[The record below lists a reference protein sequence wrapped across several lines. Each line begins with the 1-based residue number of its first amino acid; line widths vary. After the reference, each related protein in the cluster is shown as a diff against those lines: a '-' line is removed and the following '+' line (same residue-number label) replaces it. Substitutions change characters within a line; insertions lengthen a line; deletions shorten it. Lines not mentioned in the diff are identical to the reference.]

1 MLSGV
6 PVPALHE
13 RAAESLEFIRDT
25 MARSASFTAVPGR
38 GGVAIGVIGVVAA
51 TAASQST
58 TQWMWLGIWLI
69 AAVVAAPIA
78 LVAMHLKARTYGFT
92 LWAGAGRR
100 FMQGFVPALAG
111 GAILT
116 WAIVRAGDFDILP
129 SAWLLAYGAG
139 VLAGATASVPVLTW
153 LGSGIMLLGAAAAL
167 SVGHWGDV
175 WLGTGFGA
183 LQIVFG
189 IIIARKHGG

>member
-1 MLSGV
+1 M
-6 PVPALHE
+6 PQPALHE

-38 GGVAIGVIGVVAA
+38 GGIAMGVIGVAAAVAA
-51 TAASQST
+51 SRASTA
-58 TQWMWLGIWLI
+58 WVWLAIWFA
-69 AAVVAAPIA
+69 AAVVAAPVA
-78 LVAMHLKARTYGFT
+78 LVAMHLKARANGLT

-100 FMQGFVPALAG
+100 FMQGFVPALVG

-116 WAIVRAGDFDILP
+116 WAIVRAGRFDILP
-129 SAWLLAYGAG
+129 AAWLLAYGAG
-139 VLAGATASVPVLTW
+139 VLAGATSSVPVLTW
-153 LGSGIMLLGAAAAL
+153 LGAGVMLLGAAATVSA
-167 SVGHWGDV
+167 GQWGDL
-175 WLGTGFGA
+175 WLGAGFGG

>member
-1 MLSGV
+1 MPL
-6 PVPALHE
+6 ALHE

-51 TAASQST
+51 IAASRAT
-58 TQWMWLGIWLI
+58 TPWMWLGTWLA

-78 LVAMHLKARTYGFT
+78 LVAMHLKARAYGFT

-116 WAIVRAGDFDILP
+116 GAIVRAGDFDILP
-129 SAWLLAYGAG
+129 AAWLLAYGAG

-153 LGSGIMLLGAAAAL
+153 LGGGIMLLGAAAAI
-167 SVGHWGDV
+167 SVGHWGDL
-175 WLGTGFGA
+175 WLGAGFGV

>member
-1 MLSGV
+1 
-6 PVPALHE
+6 
-13 RAAESLEFIRDT
+13 
-25 MARSASFTAVPGR
+25 
-38 GGVAIGVIGVVAA
+38 VAIGVIGVVAA
-51 TAASQST
+51 IAASRAT
-58 TQWMWLGIWLI
+58 TSWRWLGIWLA

-78 LVAMHLKARTYGFT
+78 LVAMHLKARAYGFT

-129 SAWLLAYGAG
+129 AAWLLAYGAG

-153 LGSGIMLLGAAAAL
+153 LGGGIMLLGAAAAV

-175 WLGTGFGA
+175 WLGAGFGV

>member
-1 MLSGV
+1 M
-6 PVPALHE
+6 PQTALHE

-38 GGVAIGVIGVVAA
+38 GGVA
-51 TAASQST
+51 
-58 TQWMWLGIWLI
+58 MGIVGII
-69 AAVVAAPIA
+69 AAVAAVRAPTTWVWLGVWLAAAVIAAPIA
-78 LVAMHLKARTYGFT
+78 LVAMQVKARAHGVS

-116 WAIVRAGDFDILP
+116 CGIVGAGRIDLLP
-129 SAWLLAYGAG
+129 AAWLLAYGAG
-139 VLAGATASVPVLTW
+139 VLAGATASVPLLTW
-153 LGSGIMLLGAAAAL
+153 MGVGIMVLGAGATASA
-167 SVGHWGDV
+167 GRWGDL
-175 WLGTGFGA
+175 WLGAGFGA
-183 LQIVFG
+183 LHIVFG

>member
-1 MLSGV
+1 MAL
-6 PVPALHE
+6 PALHE

-51 TAASQST
+51 IAAARAT
-58 TQWMWLGIWLI
+58 TSWMWLGIWMA
-69 AAVVAAPIA
+69 AAVVAAPMA
-78 LVAMHLKARTYGFT
+78 LVAMHLKARAYGFT

-116 WAIVRAGDFDILP
+116 WAIVRAGDFELLP
-129 SAWLLAYGAG
+129 AAWLLAYGAG
-139 VLAGATASVPVLTW
+139 VLAGATSSVPVLTW
-153 LGSGIMLLGAAAAL
+153 LGGGIMLLGAAAAV
-167 SVGHWGDV
+167 SGGHWGDL
-175 WLGTGFGA
+175 WLGAGFGL

>member
-1 MLSGV
+1 MAL
-6 PVPALHE
+6 PALHE

-51 TAASQST
+51 IAASRAT
-58 TQWMWLGIWLI
+58 TSWMWLGIWLV
-69 AAVVAAPIA
+69 AAVVAAPMA

-116 WAIVRAGDFDILP
+116 WAIVRTGDFGLLP
-129 SAWLLAYGAG
+129 AAWLLAYGAG

-153 LGSGIMLLGAAAAL
+153 LGGGIMLLGAAAAV
-167 SVGHWGDV
+167 SVGHWGDL
-175 WLGTGFGA
+175 WLGAGFGV

>member
-1 MLSGV
+1 MPMPL
-6 PVPALHE
+6 PALHE
-13 RAAESLEFIRDT
+13 RAAESIEFIRDT

-51 TAASQST
+51 SAASRAT
-58 TQWMWLGIWLI
+58 TPWMWLGIWLA
-69 AAVVAAPIA
+69 AAVVAAPMA
-78 LVAMHLKARTYGFT
+78 LIAMHLKARAYGFT

-116 WAIVRAGDFDILP
+116 GAIARAGDFDLLP
-129 SAWLLAYGAG
+129 AAWLLAYGAG

-153 LGSGIMLLGAAAAL
+153 LGGGIMLLGAAAAV
-167 SVGHWGDV
+167 SVGHWGDL
-175 WLGTGFGA
+175 WLGAGFGV

-189 IIIARKHGG
+189 FIIARKHGG

>member
-1 MLSGV
+1 
-6 PVPALHE
+6 
-13 RAAESLEFIRDT
+13 
-25 MARSASFTAVPGR
+25 
-38 GGVAIGVIGVVAA
+38 
-51 TAASQST
+51 
-58 TQWMWLGIWLI
+58 
-69 AAVVAAPIA
+69 
-78 LVAMHLKARTYGFT
+78 LKARAYGFT

-116 WAIVRAGDFDILP
+116 GAIVRAGDFDILP
-129 SAWLLAYGAG
+129 AAWLLAYGTG

-153 LGSGIMLLGAAAAL
+153 LGGGIMLLGAAAAV
-167 SVGHWGDV
+167 SAGRWGDL
-175 WLGTGFGA
+175 WLGAGFGV

>member
-1 MLSGV
+1 MPHS
-6 PVPALHE
+6 ALHE

-38 GGVAIGVIGVVAA
+38 GGVAMGVVGIVASL
-51 TAASQST
+51 AASRVST
-58 TQWMWLGIWLI
+58 PWVWLGVWL
-69 AAVVAAPIA
+69 AAALVAAPIA
-78 LVAMHLKARTYGFT
+78 LVAMHVKARAHGVT
-92 LWAGAGRR
+92 LWAGSGRR

-116 WAIVRAGDFDILP
+116 WAIVQTGRFDLLP
-129 SAWLLAYGAG
+129 PAWLLAYGAG

-153 LGSGIMLLGAAAAL
+153 LGVGIMLLGAGA
-167 SVGHWGDV
+167 SFTGQWGDL
-175 WLGTGFGA
+175 WLGAGFGA

-189 IIIARKHGG
+189 IIISRKHGG

>member
-1 MLSGV
+1 M
-6 PVPALHE
+6 PQPALHE

-38 GGVAIGVIGVVAA
+38 GGVAMGVIGIAAAVAA
-51 TAASQST
+51 SRAST
-58 TQWMWLGIWLI
+58 EWIWLAI
-69 AAVVAAPIA
+69 WLVAALVAAPFA
-78 LVAMHLKARTYGFT
+78 LVAMHLKARAHGVS
-92 LWAGAGRR
+92 LWAGSGRR

-116 WAIVRAGDFDILP
+116 WAIVRAGRFDILP
-129 SAWLLAYGAG
+129 AAWLLAYGAG

-153 LGSGIMLLGAAAAL
+153 LGAGIMVLGAGATISA
-167 SVGHWGDV
+167 GQWGDL
-175 WLGTGFGA
+175 WLGAGFGV
-183 LQIVFG
+183 LQVVFG